1 MEASMNM
8 CRFIPRKEQILLEA
22 VQASEKATIRLR
34 QFAAATLSPEQ
45 MSADIIYA
53 DANIT
58 VSVEVTQE
66 GYLSLRLPG
75 MLPKRNDEDRSR
87 YLAGVLRKAIR
98 EKYRDRLPPKF
109 GACVLVYEHIYDLS
123 RNRRFIDHDNFEL
136 KHCQDVLEA
145 AFLINDTAALCS
157 AFQCSHRG
165 ETDSTCIWI
174 LTPEQFQEWLSA
186 HGDCWKSHRKTEENP

>member
-1 MEASMNM
+1 MEGRMNM
-8 CRFIPRKEQILLEA
+8 SSFIPRKEQILLEA

-34 QFAAATLSPEQ
+34 QFAAATLSSEQ
-45 MSADIIYA
+45 TNPDIIYA

-66 GYLSLRLPG
+66 GYLSLLLPG

-87 YLAGVLRKAIR
+87 YLAGVLREVIR

-186 HGDCWKSHRKTEENP
+186 HPDCWKSHRKTEENP

>member
-1 MEASMNM
+1 MDMNN
-8 CRFIPRKEQILLEA
+8 FIPRKEQLLLDA
-22 VQASEKATIRLR
+22 VRASEKATIQLR
-34 QFAAATLSPEQ
+34 QFAAATLSLEQ
-45 MSADIIYA
+45 TNPDIIYA

-87 YLAGVLRKAIR
+87 YLAGVLREAIR
-98 EKYRDRLPPKF
+98 EKYRGRLPPKF
-109 GACVLVYEHIYDLS
+109 EACVLVYEHIYDLS

>member
-1 MEASMNM
+1 MEGWMNM
-8 CRFIPRKEQILLEA
+8 SSFIPRKEQILLEA

-45 MSADIIYA
+45 TNPDIIYA

-165 ETDSTCIWI
+165 ETDSTSIWI
-174 LTPEQFQEWLSA
+174 LTPEQFPNWLSA
-186 HGDCWKSHRKTEENP
+186 HTDCWKSHRKTEENP

>member
-1 MEASMNM
+1 MSS
-8 CRFIPRKEQILLEA
+8 FIPRKEQILLEA

-45 MSADIIYA
+45 TNPDIIYA

-87 YLAGVLRKAIR
+87 YLAGVLREGIR

-109 GACVLVYEHIYDLS
+109 GACVLVYEHIYDLG

-165 ETDSTCIWI
+165 ETDSTSIWI
-174 LTPEQFQEWLSA
+174 LTPEQFPNWLSA
-186 HGDCWKSHRKTEENP
+186 HPDCWKSHRKTEENP